1 VVGIVLG
8 LALGW
13 SGLAKLRRPDG
24 ESALV
29 ELLPD
34 ARRVRVVLRGLGAV
48 EVLVGLAAA
57 AGVGAPAAALG
68 VGFLGYLTWARR
80 AAPDRSCGCGATR
93 YTPVTWRSYVRVGLV
108 VAGGLAAGAGLAPAA
123 VGLVVLALVDE
134 RWVLPARRLALR
146 LGGHPHALPPQ
157 DVPVAATVELL
168 ETSLAWHQA
177 AGIVRSGLLESWDA
191 DGWRFLRYA
200 GDRVTVVFALDA
212 TATTDTTAS
221 PVVRL
226 AVVPETAMV

>member
-1 VVGIVLG
+1 
-8 LALGW
+8 
-13 SGLAKLRRPDG
+13 
-24 ESALV
+24 
-29 ELLPD
+29 
-34 ARRVRVVLRGLGAV
+34 
-48 EVLVGLAAA
+48 VLVGLAAA

-68 VGFLGYLTWARR
+68 VGFLGYLGWAQRK
-80 AAPDRSCGCGATR
+80 APDRSCGCTAT
-93 YTPVTWRSYVRVGLV
+93 TSAPVTWRSYGRAGLV
-108 VAGGLAAGAGLAPAA
+108 VAGGLAAGAGWLAAA
-123 VGLVVLALVDE
+123 AGLVLLALVDE
-134 RWVLPARRLALR
+134 RWVLPARRLRLR